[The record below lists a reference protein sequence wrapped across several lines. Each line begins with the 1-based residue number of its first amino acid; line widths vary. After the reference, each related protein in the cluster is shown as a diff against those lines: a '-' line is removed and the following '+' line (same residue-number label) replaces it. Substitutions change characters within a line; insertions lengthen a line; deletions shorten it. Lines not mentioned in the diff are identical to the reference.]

1 MEQKLAPTQEFICA
15 IKDPHYMYLEQQTRY
30 DEVAALARFLGVEGQ
45 GEYNMLTKLS
55 HQVTRNTLRK
65 IARKA
70 ADMYGELMIAD
81 NSRPRSPLSCFIQ
94 VAIHDNTV
102 PYSTR
107 LSVFG
112 KKVKKCTNNLLISAS
127 L

>member
-1 MEQKLAPTQEFICA
+1 
-15 IKDPHYMYLEQQTRY
+15 MYLEQQTRY

-70 ADMYGELMIAD
+70 ADTNGELMIAD
-81 NSRPRSPLSCFIQ
+81 NSRIRSPLSCFIQ